1 MNPQTLTMI
10 KIKEVTQSIRPLQ
23 SHVSLLN
30 VLTCYIGN
38 LERKFLQAKF
48 DKMDGKQQD
57 RISDENTQMF
67 NMPRENI
74 EGPVKF
80 KVKPTCIKKVAL
92 KKHDPNIHAVA
103 PGVKRTFSLKNL
115 NVKASGGAAVAQ
127 N

>member
-1 MNPQTLTMI
+1 
-10 KIKEVTQSIRPLQ
+10 
-23 SHVSLLN
+23 
-30 VLTCYIGN
+30 
-38 LERKFLQAKF
+38 
-48 DKMDGKQQD
+48 
-57 RISDENTQMF
+57 MF

-115 NVKASGGAAVAQ
+115 NVKSSGGCGGGVA
-127 N
+127 